1 MSSMLPVALYGLKVP
16 AGNIIKPAIA
26 DFQATFHITMASI
39 DPSASPAH
47 SSTTNGDVP
56 QRSILKLIY
65 DTTKPSDDEDES
77 DDEYLREALMGAED
91 GEDEDDDEDAQSS
104 DDDEEK
110 NGGPSDP
117 SKTKKARKEAATAQM
132 LNSLR
137 ESAGEESDEDVDAS
151 SSHVVNGVSPKDDK
165 GKGKAVALL
174 QDDDE
179 DEEDEMMEVVL
190 CTLDPHQHYQQPLDI
205 TIPEGQNA
213 YFQVSGSHPV
223 YLTGNYVVP
232 PSGGYSD
239 MEEDS
244 DDYDM
249 SPDIDELEDGND
261 EDEESDELDDLED
274 PRITEVES
282 EDEAP
287 KLIKA
292 EKAGQSAQKG
302 KNKRAAELS
311 DDEPVTLDAI
321 MYKSLRP
328 AEPAVTGAAEPK
340 LSKKQLKKLKN
351 NTGKA
356 VEAAVENKNV
366 KKEDSSLPK
375 ADKNVKTEDSSPP
388 KSDKKVQFATNLE
401 QGPSNGGNE
410 VKPESKAD
418 AKPAKQGNEKLKPSL
433 GQKTL
438 QNGVQID
445 DRKLGTG
452 PAAKKGDKVGMRY
465 IGKLTDGKVFDAN
478 KKGAPFRFTLG
489 VGEVIQ
495 GWDIGVQGMSV
506 GGERRIEVPAKM
518 AYGSKAQPGIPAN
531 SPLKFDVKMLSI
543 N

>member
-1 MSSMLPVALYGLKVP
+1 MLPVALYGLKVP
-16 AGNIIKPAIA
+16 AGDTMIPAVV
-26 DFQATFHITMASI
+26 DFPATFHITMAAI

-47 SSTTNGDVP
+47 SSTTNGNVH
-56 QRSILKLIY
+56 QRATLKLIY
-65 DTTKPSDDEDES
+65 EPTKPGEDEDES
-77 DDEYLREALMGAED
+77 DDDDEYLRELLAGASD
-91 GEDEDDDEDAQSS
+91 EDEDGDEDAESS

-132 LNSLR
+132 LKVLR
-137 ESAGEESDEDVDAS
+137 EDTAEESDEDMQDPPM
-151 SSHVVNGVSPKDDK
+151 VNGVSPKDKK
-165 GKGKAVALL
+165 GKGKAVAHL
-174 QDDDE
+174 QDADE
-179 DEEDEMMEVVL
+179 DEEEEMKEVVL
-190 CTLDPHQHYQQPLDI
+190 CTLDLNQHYQQPLDI

-213 YFQVSGSHPV
+213 YFQVSGSHTV

-232 PSGGYSD
+232 PSGGYDSMD
-239 MEEDS
+239 EDS
-244 DDYDM
+244 EDYDM
-249 SPDIDELEDGND
+249 SPDIDELEDGHD
-261 EDEESDELDDLED
+261 EDEESDELDDLAD

-287 KLIKA
+287 KLIKRA
-292 EKAGQSAQKG
+292 KPEQSAQKG
-302 KNKRAAELS
+302 KNKRAAEMS

-321 MYKSLRP
+321 MDKSLKP
-328 AEPAVTGAAEPK
+328 AEPAVAGATEPK

-351 NTGKA
+351 NAGKA
-356 VEAAVENKNV
+356 VEAAVENKSV
-366 KKEDSSLPK
+366 TKEDSSPPK
-375 ADKNVKTEDSSPP
+375 ADKNDRTEDSNTP
-388 KSDKKVQFATNLE
+388 KSDKKVQFAKNLE
-401 QGPSNGGNE
+401 QGPSNGGKE
-410 VKPESKAD
+410 VKPESKAE
-418 AKPAKQGNEKLKPSL
+418 AKPTKQGNEKLKPSL

-438 QNGVQID
+438 QDGIQID

-489 VGEVIQ
+489 VGEVIK
-495 GWDIGVQGMSV
+495 GWDIGVQGMCV